1 MSSTEIKEAASAME
15 GEAGPRRRSPLI
27 FLAPLILFGGLAIVF
42 GIGLFSGDASRVP
55 SALIGKAAPAI
66 TLTPVEGLQ
75 RDGQPVPAFGNA
87 DLGKGR
93 ATLVNVFASWCAPC
107 KVEHPVLVGLSQT
120 DAVKQG
126 KVALITGAG
135 SGIGRASAERLL
147 QHGYRVVLA
156 GRRREPLE
164 LVPVTEAGQLDGVR
178 DGTLD
183 MAIVRLPVDDD
194 GMPRPLAIKRVTMR
208 DPEDPRRYW
217 VEADN
222 QGELGVADSWTYGI
236 GSLARDQIR
245 ALVLF
250 RDTTL
255 EHARRDENDPCHDCR
270 LLVSQ
275 SSCPGTGFPRPVATG
290 SGDRTPA

>member
-15 GEAGPRRRSPLI
+15 GEAAPRRRSPLI

-75 RDGQPVPAFGNA
+75 RDGQLVPAFGNA

-126 KVALITGAG
+126 KVALVGMNYKDEAENARRFLGALG
-135 SGIGRASAERLL
+135 NPFSAVGADKGGRAAIEWGVYGVPETFLIGPDGRVLDKHVGPLDQAAAAKLL
-147 QHGYRVVLA
+147 Q
-156 GRRREPLE
+156 
-164 LVPVTEAGQLDGVR
+164 
-178 DGTLD
+178 
-183 MAIVRLPVDDD
+183 
-194 GMPRPLAIKRVTMR
+194 
-208 DPEDPRRYW
+208 
-217 VEADN
+217 
-222 QGELGVADSWTYGI
+222 
-236 GSLARDQIR
+236 R
-245 ALVLF
+245 ALK
-250 RDTTL
+250 
-255 EHARRDENDPCHDCR
+255 
-270 LLVSQ
+270 
-275 SSCPGTGFPRPVATG
+275 G
-290 SGDRTPA
+290 S